1 MLHEL
6 KFSLKNQRHN
16 RLKLSSRQWALIVIP
31 LLCLVFLPLSMFY
44 AQYRNNALRPL
55 QYSIVSVFP
64 IAYLLEREHARFAA
78 AAHNEYEHMAEQS
91 SASIQVLKQRYEILI
106 SRFLIIKNTPSLDML
121 KNLPEFE
128 KVNASMDEFIKKIDP
143 IMERMGKSD
152 ANPDDFKVIFKE
164 IESNAALLLDLTN
177 IAQNVVYRT
186 NDERAALIETQ
197 GEWIFVLIAAQWFLL
212 VGALLA
218 LILYIGKQR
227 VQNLALLKV
236 TGEIREASLQAEQAN
251 QAKSMFLANMSHEL
265 RTPFQG
271 MMGMLHLLSETP
283 LTAVQLDYVNT
294 SLASARHLLGI
305 LNDILDT
312 SAIESGAMAL
322 NLAPL
327 NLPGLILEI
336 EALMLTTAN
345 QKEID
350 LRVVGIKSLPVWI
363 EGDAK
368 RLSQVLF
375 NLLSNAI
382 KFTEAGGVVILELTV
397 LPAVSAEQLPVLSCK
412 VKDTGIGMDAE
423 TVKNLFARFHQA
435 DNTIHRRYGGSG
447 LGLEISLN
455 LAKLMGGGISVDSV
469 EGVGTSFTF
478 EFPYQT
484 AMVPLLQPVTVLQ
497 PVQNLRILIA
507 EDHPINVKYLEIL
520 LKNMGHTTITCE
532 NGARVLECLKVLQVD
547 VILMDLHMP
556 ELDGISTTRAIRNLE
571 GALADIKI
579 IMVSADI
586 LPEARRLA
594 FEAGVTEFLSKPVQA
609 NSLHQALNRSFE
621 VNLNHLDWALPD
633 VEIPREKPELEVF
646 NARIFYEFRELMP
659 VDMVKKQL
667 EAFFGEGREAI
678 QIISKAIDSD
688 IRDNVVES
696 AHAMKGVCLLIG
708 FTAMSRTLAKI
719 EKGAPELSMDLLN
732 SLLAQFQNDIDQTR
746 QVLNSALLLH

>member
-1 MLHEL
+1 MLQEFKIL
-6 KFSLKNQRHN
+6 LKNQQKN
-16 RLKLSSRQWALIVIP
+16 KLKLSSRQWALIVVP
-31 LLCLVFLPLSMFY
+31 LLSLAFLPLSMFY
-44 AQYRNNALRPL
+44 AQYRSNALKPL
-55 QYSIVSVFP
+55 QYGIVSVFP

-78 AAHNEYEHMAEQS
+78 AAHNEYEHLVEQTP
-91 SASIQVLKQRYEILI
+91 ASIQVLKQRYEILI
-106 SRFLIIKNTPSLDML
+106 SRFLIIKNTPSLDTL

-128 KVNASMDEFIKKIDP
+128 RVNAGMDEFINKIDP
-143 IMERMGKSD
+143 IMLRMGRSD

-164 IESNAALLLDLTN
+164 VESNAALLLDLTN

-197 GEWIFVLIAAQWFLL
+197 GKWIFGLIAAQWFLL
-212 VGALLA
+212 IGALLA

-227 VQNLALLKV
+227 VQNLELLKV
-236 TGEIREASLQAEQAN
+236 TKEMRAASLQAEQAN

-283 LTAVQLDYVNT
+283 LTAVQLDYANT
-294 SLASARHLLGI
+294 ALASARHLLGI

-327 NLPGLILEI
+327 NLPGLIFEI
-336 EALMLTTAN
+336 EALMLSAAN
-345 QKEID
+345 QKDID
-350 LRVVGIKSLPVWI
+350 LRVVGINSLPVWI

-382 KFTEAGGVVILELTV
+382 KFTDNGEVLIELSV

-412 VKDTGIGMDAE
+412 VKDSGIGMDAE
-423 TVKNLFARFHQA
+423 TVKNLFVRFHQA

-447 LGLEISLN
+447 LGLEISQN
-455 LAKLMGGGISVDSV
+455 LAKLMGGGISVDSI

-478 EFPYQT
+478 EFPYKT
-484 AMVPLLQPVTVLQ
+484 TMAPPLQPATVFQ

-507 EDHPINVKYLEIL
+507 DDHPVNVKYLEIL
-520 LKNMGHTTITCE
+520 LKNMGHTTFTCE
-532 NGARVLECLKVLQVD
+532 NGARVLELLKDIQVD

-556 ELDGISTTRAIRNLE
+556 VLDGIRTTRAIRNLK

-586 LPEARRLA
+586 LPEARRSA
-594 FEAGVTEFLSKPVQA
+594 FDAGVTEFLSKPVQA
-609 NSLHQALNRSFE
+609 ISLHQALNRSFE
-621 VNLNHLDWALPD
+621 VMMNNFDVVRPD
-633 VEIPREKPELEVF
+633 VEVLSGKQELEVF

-659 VDMVKKQL
+659 PEMIKKQL
-667 EAFFGEGREAI
+667 ETFFGEDKEAV

-688 IRDNVVES
+688 IRDDVIES
-696 AHAMKGVCLLIG
+696 AHTMKGVCLLFG
-708 FTAMSRTLAKI
+708 FTAMASTLAKI

-732 SLLAQFQNDIDQTR
+732 RLLAQFQDEIHRTR
-746 QVLNSALLLH
+746 QILNSALLLH

>member
-1 MLHEL
+1 MLKESEFL
-6 KFSLKNQRHN
+6 QKNLQN
-16 RLKLSSRQWALIVIP
+16 KRLKLSSRQWALIVIP
-31 LLCLVFLPLSMFY
+31 LLVLAFLPLAMFY
-44 AQYRNNALRPL
+44 VQYRSNALKPL
-55 QYSIVSVFP
+55 HYSIDSVFP
-64 IAYLLEREHARFAA
+64 MSYLLERENARFAT
-78 AAHNEYEHMAEQS
+78 AAHNEFENLAEQS
-91 SASIQVLKQRYEILI
+91 PASIKVLKQRYEILV
-106 SRFLIIKNTPSLDML
+106 SRFLIIKNTPSLDAL

-128 KVNASMDEFIKKIDP
+128 RANAGMDGFINKMDP

-152 ANPDDFKVIFKE
+152 ANPDDFKVILKE
-164 IESNAALLLDLTN
+164 VENNSAFLLELTN
-177 IAQNVVYRT
+177 IAQNVVYRK

-197 GEWIFVLIAAQWFLL
+197 GKWIFGLIAAQWFLL
-212 VGALLA
+212 IGALLA

-236 TGEIREASLQAEQAN
+236 TGEMRAANLQAEQAN

-283 LTAVQLDYVNT
+283 LTPVQLDYANT
-294 SLASARHLLGI
+294 ALTSARHLLGL

-327 NLPGLILEI
+327 NLPELILEI
-336 EALMLTTAN
+336 EALMLRAAN
-345 QKEID
+345 QKDIE
-350 LRVVGIKSLPVWI
+350 LRVVGINSLPVWI
-363 EGDAK
+363 EGDVK

-375 NLLSNAI
+375 NLLNNAI
-382 KFTEAGGVVILELTV
+382 KFTDSGEVLLE
-397 LPAVSAEQLPVLSCK
+397 VSVRSAISEGQLPVLSCK
-412 VKDTGIGMDAE
+412 VTDTGIGMDAE
-423 TVKNLFARFHQA
+423 TVKNLFVRFHQA

-469 EGVGTSFTF
+469 EGLGTSFTF
-478 EFPYQT
+478 EIPYKST
-484 AMVPLLQPVTVLQ
+484 VASPLQPASVFQ

-520 LKNMGHTTITCE
+520 LKNMGHTTFTCE
-532 NGARVLECLKVLQVD
+532 NGARVLELLKEIQVD

-556 ELDGISTTRAIRNLE
+556 VLDGISTTRAIRNLE
-571 GALADIKI
+571 TSISDIKI

-609 NSLHQALNRSFE
+609 ISLHRALDRGFDVS
-621 VNLNHLDWALPD
+621 LNDFDMTLAD
-633 VEIPREKPELEVF
+633 VEILEGKPELEVF
-646 NARIFYEFRELMP
+646 NVRIFDEFRELMP
-659 VDMVKKQL
+659 ASMFKKQL
-667 EAFFGEGREAI
+667 ETFFGEDKEAV
-678 QIISKAIDSD
+678 QIISKAIDSN
-688 IRDNVVES
+688 IRDDVVES

-708 FTAMSRTLAKI
+708 FTAMANTLAKI
-719 EKGAPELSMDLLN
+719 EKSAHELSTDSLN
-732 SLLAQFQNDIDQTR
+732 SLVAQFQNEIDRTKQI
-746 QVLNSALLLH
+746 LNSALLLH

>member
-1 MLHEL
+1 MLQNF
-6 KFSLKNQRHN
+6 KFLLKNRWN
-16 RLKLSSRQWALIVIP
+16 EKLKLSPQQWGLIVIP
-31 LLCLVFLPLSMFY
+31 LLFLAFLPLSLFY
-44 AQYRNNALRPL
+44 AQYRSNAVRPL

-78 AAHNEYEHMAEQS
+78 AAHNEYEHRAAQS

-106 SRFLIIKNTPSLDML
+106 SRFLIIKNTPSLDPL

-128 KVNASMDEFIKKIDP
+128 RANTGMDEFIKKIDP
-143 IMERMGKSD
+143 IMERMGRGD

-164 IESNAALLLDLTN
+164 VESNAALLLDLTN
-177 IAQNVVYRT
+177 MAQNVAYRT

-197 GEWIFVLIAAQWFLL
+197 GKWIFGLIAAQWFLL
-212 VGALLA
+212 IGALLA
-218 LILYIGKQR
+218 LILYVGKQR
-227 VQNLALLKV
+227 AQNLALLKV
-236 TGEIREASLQAEQAN
+236 TKETRAASLQAEQAN

-271 MMGMLHLLSETP
+271 MMGMLHLLSETQ
-283 LTAVQLDYVNT
+283 LTAVQLDYSNT
-294 SLASARHLLGI
+294 ALSSARHLLGI

-322 NLAPL
+322 NIAPL
-327 NLPGLILEI
+327 NLPNLIFEV
-336 EALMLTTAN
+336 EALMQSAAN
-345 QKEID
+345 QKGID
-350 LRVVGIKSLPVWI
+350 LRVVGIKNLPEWI

-382 KFTEAGGVVILELTV
+382 KFTDTGLILLELTV
-397 LPAVSAEQLPVLSCK
+397 LPSACAEQLPVLSCK
-412 VKDTGIGMDAE
+412 VKDTGIGMNAE
-423 TVKNLFARFHQA
+423 TVKSLFARFHQA

-455 LAKLMGGGISVDSV
+455 LARLMGGGISVDSV
-469 EGVGTSFTF
+469 EGVGTSFAF

-484 AMVPLLQPVTVLQ
+484 AMVPISPKAATFQS
-497 PVQNLRILIA
+497 VQNLRILIA
-507 EDHPINVKYLEIL
+507 EDHPVNVKYLEIL
-520 LKNMGHTTITCE
+520 LEKMGHTTVTCE
-532 NGARVLECLKVLQVD
+532 NGARVLECLRVHQVD

-556 ELDGISTTRAIRNLE
+556 VLDGISTTRAIRNLE
-571 GALADIKI
+571 GALADVKI

-609 NSLHQALNRSFE
+609 ISLQQALNRNFE
-621 VNLNHLDWALPD
+621 VSLNHIDLELPE

-646 NARIFYEFRELMP
+646 NARIFHEFRELMP
-659 VDMVKKQL
+659 VEIVKKQI
-667 EAFFGEGREAI
+667 ETFFGEGREAI
-678 QIISKAIDSD
+678 QIISKAIDSET
-688 IRDNVVES
+688 RDVVVEK

-708 FTAMSRTLAKI
+708 FTAMGNTLAKI
-719 EKGAPELSMDLLN
+719 EKGAPELSMDLLK
-732 SLLAQFQNDIDQTR
+732 SLLAKFQDDVNQTR
-746 QVLNSALLLH
+746 QILNSALLLH

>member
-1 MLHEL
+1 MLQEFKIL
-6 KFSLKNQRHN
+6 LRNRQKNK
-16 RLKLSSRQWALIVIP
+16 LKLSSRQWALIVVP
-31 LLCLVFLPLSMFY
+31 LLSLAFLPLSMFY
-44 AQYRNNALRPL
+44 AQYRSNALKPL
-55 QYSIVSVFP
+55 QYGIVSVFP

-78 AAHNEYEHMAEQS
+78 AAHNEYEHLVEQTP
-91 SASIQVLKQRYEILI
+91 ASIQVLRQRYEILI
-106 SRFLIIKNTPSLDML
+106 SRFLIIKNTPSLDTI

-128 KVNASMDEFIKKIDP
+128 RVNAGMDEFINKIDP
-143 IMERMGKSD
+143 IMLRMGRSD

-164 IESNAALLLDLTN
+164 VESNAALLLDLTN

-197 GEWIFVLIAAQWFLL
+197 GKWIFGLIAAQWFLL
-212 VGALLA
+212 IGALLA

-227 VQNLALLKV
+227 VQNLELLKV
-236 TGEIREASLQAEQAN
+236 TKEMRAASLQAEQAN

-283 LTAVQLDYVNT
+283 LTAVQLDYANT
-294 SLASARHLLGI
+294 ALASARHLLGI

-327 NLPGLILEI
+327 NLPGLIFEI
-336 EALMLTTAN
+336 EALMLSAAN

-350 LRVVGIKSLPVWI
+350 LRVVGINSLPVWI

-382 KFTEAGGVVILELTV
+382 KFTDNGEVLIELSV

-412 VKDTGIGMDAE
+412 VKDSGIGMDAE
-423 TVKNLFARFHQA
+423 TVKNLFVRFHQA

-447 LGLEISLN
+447 LGLEISQN
-455 LAKLMGGGISVDSV
+455 LAKLMGGGISVDSI

-484 AMVPLLQPVTVLQ
+484 TMAPPLQPATVFQ

-507 EDHPINVKYLEIL
+507 DDHPVNVKYLEIL
-520 LKNMGHTTITCE
+520 LKNMGHTTFTCE
-532 NGARVLECLKVLQVD
+532 NGARVLELLKDIQVD

-556 ELDGISTTRAIRNLE
+556 VLDGIRTTRAIRNLK

-586 LPEARRLA
+586 LPEARRSA
-594 FEAGVTEFLSKPVQA
+594 FDAGVTEFLSKPVQA
-609 NSLHQALNRSFE
+609 ISLHQALNRSFE
-621 VNLNHLDWALPD
+621 VMVNNFDAARPD
-633 VEIPREKPELEVF
+633 VEVLSGKQELEVF

-659 VDMVKKQL
+659 PEMIKKQL
-667 EAFFGEGREAI
+667 ETFFGEDKEAV
-678 QIISKAIDSD
+678 QIVSKAIDSD
-688 IRDNVVES
+688 IRDDVIES
-696 AHAMKGVCLLIG
+696 AHTMKGVCLLFG
-708 FTAMSRTLAKI
+708 FTAMASTLAKI

-732 SLLAQFQNDIDQTR
+732 HLLAQFQDDIHRTR
-746 QVLNSALLLH
+746 QILNSALLLH